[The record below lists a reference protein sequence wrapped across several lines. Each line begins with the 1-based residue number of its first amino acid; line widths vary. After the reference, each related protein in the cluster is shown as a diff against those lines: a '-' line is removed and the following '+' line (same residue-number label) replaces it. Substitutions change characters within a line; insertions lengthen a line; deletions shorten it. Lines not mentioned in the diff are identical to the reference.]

1 MQNKIK
7 ELLNRLHEEG
17 HINNNEYN
25 MLMTLNSKVV
35 VTRYTLDQQS
45 SNSWEPYSKIE
56 IPESKL

>member
-7 ELLNRLHEEG
+7 DLLNRLHEEG

-25 MLMTLNSKVV
+25 MLSTLNKTV
-35 VTRYTLDQQS
+35 VTRYTLDKES
-45 SNSWEPYSKIE
+45 NNSWEPFTKIV

>member
-25 MLMTLNSKVV
+25 MLSSLNEEVKMSK
-35 VTRYTLDQQS
+35 YILDKS
-45 SNSWEPYSKIE
+45 SNNSWESFIKNK

>member
-7 ELLNRLHEEG
+7 NLLDRLHEEG

-25 MLMTLNSKVV
+25 MLSNLNNEVRIS
-35 VTRYTLDQQS
+35 RYTLDKS
-45 SNSWEPYSKIE
+45 SNNSWEPFTKIV